1 MVAWAYLEL
10 TDAGLFTMGDPQRG
24 NQEKYIR
31 KTNIWAPNQNEIEM
45 SVQRYLAKESRTPE
59 LCTRL

>member
-1 MVAWAYLEL
+1 
-10 TDAGLFTMGDPQRG
+10 MGDPQRES
-24 NQEKYIR
+24 QEKYIR

-59 LCTRL
+59 LCTLFFYKGMGENTTIIKFI